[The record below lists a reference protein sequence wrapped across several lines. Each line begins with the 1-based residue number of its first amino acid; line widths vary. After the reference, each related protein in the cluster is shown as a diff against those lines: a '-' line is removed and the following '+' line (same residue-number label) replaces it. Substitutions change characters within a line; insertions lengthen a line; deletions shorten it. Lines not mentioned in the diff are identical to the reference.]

1 MTLLKLPWDV
11 KEDEPQPGTEEK
23 QPFHTQIQGAK
34 KRFFKSL
41 INNTYS
47 QHLSAQAEEA
57 AVPFQSS
64 LVWNLKMKDFT
75 SNPHIQRSHNSIS
88 NIPHVIYVFI
98 LQTSAHLHYI
108 NVPLLFIVSFR
119 RFVVSILSFLSLLF
133 ALISKISE

>member
-57 AVPFQSS
+57 SVTIPKLFG
-64 LVWNLKMKDFT
+64 VDFKMKDFT
-75 SNPHIQRSHNSIS
+75 SNLCPSKHHTMQFS
-88 NIPHVIYVFI
+88 NFHTCFV
-98 LQTSAHLHYI
+98 
-108 NVPLLFIVSFR
+108 LL
-119 RFVVSILSFLSLLF
+119 
-133 ALISKISE
+133 